1 MHRSNKAFSLT
12 EIVVVILIFGV
23 GIGLFH
29 TVFVNNW
36 SAYEDRIRRA
46 NLWSEANRFFELLS
60 IDARNA
66 QLVNIALIGNA
77 KTVSLTNAVA
87 PNALTTYSILNNGNL
102 IRAQNNDVRVLST
115 HAVFANSDFTQNG
128 RNLRVNLELQD
139 SVFTRDIHI
148 SAETE
153 ILLRN

>member
-66 QLVNIALIGNA
+66 RLINIALIGNA
-77 KTVSLTNAVA
+77 KTVSLTSAVA
-87 PNALTTYSILNNGNL
+87 GNPVTTYSITNNGNL
-102 IRAQNNDVRVLST
+102 NRAQNNQVQVLST
-115 HAVFANSDFTQNG
+115 HIDFANSNFTQNG
-128 RNLRVNLELQD
+128 QNLIINLQLQD
-139 SVFTRDIHI
+139 SVFTRNIRI
-148 SAETE
+148 TAETE